1 MIEYIA
7 TFSVLKKFTMG
18 GTAYLDYFNELL
30 HFHEII
36 FKQVMASMRL

>member
-7 TFSVLKKFTMG
+7 TFSVLKKFTIWE
-18 GTAYLDYFNELL
+18 TAYLDHFNERL

-36 FKQVMASMRL
+36 FNQVMASMRL